1 MTEKGLTAVSG
12 RDSHIRPDRFS
23 EARRTRRGRHVWAQS
38 ALTLIAVTTFAFTF
52 MPMSSASTGA
62 LKVSTSTLAAGHKV
76 ARGTP
81 DLSLTTGTPDS
92 SEPSGYSPPGA
103 DALSGYSQ
111 SYVTDFTG
119 TKLPS
124 GWGVYTGVA
133 GGDPGSQW
141 ALNHVVVSGGMLQ
154 LNTFQDPAY
163 NNEWVN
169 GGLCQCTVAHE
180 YGAYFVRSRVTGPG
194 STQVELLWPSN
205 GDWPPEIDFNETGGG
220 TTGTSATLHFTAAN
234 SQVHNT
240 LTIDMTQW
248 HTWGVIWTPSSVTYT
263 VDGTIWAQV
272 NDAAEVPQ
280 QDMWLTIQQQT
291 WCSATPSFAC
301 PTAPDSTDVD
311 WVAEYVPEG
320 SAATPTT
327 TTTTTKTSAAT
338 LASLVVT
345 VTPFNADSSALTT
358 GLKRE
363 IAKLA
368 TRIAT
373 YKLDQV
379 TLTGYSTSHT
389 SPPESLAL
397 GRARALNV
405 ELYLRQRLAD
415 LRVTGV
421 KISVKALPSDDP
433 VASSAA
439 DRRVVA
445 LVR

>member
-1 MTEKGLTAVSG
+1 
-12 RDSHIRPDRFS
+12 
-23 EARRTRRGRHVWAQS
+23 
-38 ALTLIAVTTFAFTF
+38 
-52 MPMSSASTGA
+52 
-62 LKVSTSTLAAGHKV
+62 
-76 ARGTP
+76 
-81 DLSLTTGTPDS
+81 
-92 SEPSGYSPPGA
+92 
-103 DALSGYSQ
+103 
-111 SYVTDFTG
+111 
-119 TKLPS
+119 
-124 GWGVYTGVA
+124 
-133 GGDPGSQW
+133 
-141 ALNHVVVSGGMLQ
+141 
-154 LNTFQDPAY
+154 
-163 NNEWVN
+163 
-169 GGLCQCTVAHE
+169 
-180 YGAYFVRSRVTGPG
+180 
-194 STQVELLWPSN
+194 
-205 GDWPPEIDFNETGGG
+205 
-220 TTGTSATLHFTAAN
+220 
-234 SQVHNT
+234 
-240 LTIDMTQW
+240 
-248 HTWGVIWTPSSVTYT
+248 VTYT